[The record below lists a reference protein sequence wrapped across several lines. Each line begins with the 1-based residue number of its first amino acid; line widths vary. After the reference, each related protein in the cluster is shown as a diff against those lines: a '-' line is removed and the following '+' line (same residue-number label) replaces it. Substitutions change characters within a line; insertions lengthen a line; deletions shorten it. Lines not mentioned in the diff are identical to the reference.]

1 MKVCCENGKSIIS
14 TVEVEEWFAMYSM
27 YKYGHIKQE
36 QLCLARSCNK
46 LVHTFNYQNSLKQAL
61 QR

>member
-1 MKVCCENGKSIIS
+1 MIKIIS

-27 YKYGHIKQE
+27 HKYGHIKHE
-36 QLCLARSCNK
+36 QLCLARSRHKSFIN
-46 LVHTFNYQNSLKQAL
+46 LTIISEQLKQAL